1 MTDVQQVEPDDAREM
16 LDDGAMLLDV
26 REQDEWDAGHA
37 PEAQFIPLGEVVA
50 RVAEVPRDRQV
61 VVICRTGAR
70 SDRAAEFLRGQGID
84 AVNLAGGMR
93 AWVASGYD
101 DIVAA
106 DGLPGTVI

>member
-1 MTDVQQVEPDDAREM
+1 MTDTQVEPDDAREM

-50 RVAEVPRDRQV
+50 RVAEVPRDRRI
-61 VVICRTGAR
+61 VVICRSGAR
-70 SDRAAEFLRGQGID
+70 SDRAAQFLRGQGID